1 MNQTEEE
8 AKFTSTKE
16 MAKMKKYEFDLI
28 HIPTLGFAPDTWRAV
43 LDKMGFTTETA
54 KELAGII
61 QKATPGNWYLHSYGG
76 VAFAEAVRSIMKEGG
91 TVPAGQSVTFL
102 AGANNRWVTDN
113 IMRNAG
119 VTVRGYPGSWFD
131 LVPNFIGLNS
141 LNPIQ
146 LAVNILVSPSL
157 FFPSMSFH
165 SYPPVK

>member
-1 MNQTEEE
+1 LGL
-8 AKFTSTKE
+8 KLKIST
-16 MAKMKKYEFDLI
+16 FDLI
-28 HIPTLGFAPDTWRAV
+28 YIPTLGKIGDPWRAG

-61 QKATPGNWYLHSYGG
+61 QNATPGNWYGHSYGG

-91 TVPAGQSVTFL
+91 AVPAGQSVTFL

-119 VTVRGYPGSWFD
+119 VTVREYTGSWFD
-131 LVPNFIGLNS
+131 VVYNVIGLNS

-146 LAVNILVSPSL
+146 WAVDIALSPFL
-157 FFPSMSFH
+157 FTPFSSH
-165 SYPPVK
+165 SYPPINPVK